1 MSGRLLPVR
10 PRLRLAILIPA
21 TWFVCVN
28 QQRPCNNALHCLQK
42 AEGASR
48 PVFSEDEV
56 AEHATKDT
64 GVWVTYKDGV
74 YDVTN
79 WVRGVREVE

>member
-1 MSGRLLPVR
+1 M
-10 PRLRLAILIPA
+10 
-21 TWFVCVN
+21 N
-28 QQRPCNNALHCLQK
+28 
-42 AEGASR
+42 R

-64 GVWVTYKDGV
+64 GVWVTYQGGV

-79 WVRGVREVE
+79 WVGMSIKFHNMPKHMSWTPYQLPDIH